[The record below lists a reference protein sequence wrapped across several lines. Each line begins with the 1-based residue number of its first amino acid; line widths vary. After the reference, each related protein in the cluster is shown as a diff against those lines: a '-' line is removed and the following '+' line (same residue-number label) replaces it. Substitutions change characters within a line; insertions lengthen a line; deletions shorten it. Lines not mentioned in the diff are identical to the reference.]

1 MSQIHEHGGN
11 ILSLARQHGFSPAD
25 SIDFSA
31 SINPLGFSPKVRE
44 AIVSA
49 LDNLVHYPDN
59 DCVELKQALAT
70 FHNVSADYFA
80 IANGST
86 EIIYTLPALL
96 PGKRALIIS
105 PAFSEYSNA
114 LLQQNCEVQRLILS
128 PRDDF
133 ALNPDI
139 LAKVLDHSYDALYL
153 CNPGNPSGRLYPREV
168 VRQVHDLCHEKNT
181 LLVLDEAFMDF
192 CEESSAKELIIAS
205 DHGIVLRSMTKFYGI
220 PGLRLGYAMAA
231 PALIKRLISLGAP
244 WSVNTLAQAAGIA
257 ALSDG
262 EYNKRSS
269 AHVTGL
275 REEFSRALSNFPQ
288 LSVHPSNANFLL
300 IEINTTMTSGELKQ
314 RLLEKM
320 ILIRDCSTFT
330 GLSNRFFRVAVRTE
344 PENARL
350 LACLKEILV

>member
-1 MSQIHEHGGN
+1 MPRTYEHGGN
-11 ILSLARQHGFSPAD
+11 MLSLARQCGFSPAD

-31 SINPLGFSPKVRE
+31 SINPLGLSPKVRE
-44 AIVSA
+44 AIIGA
-49 LDNLVHYPDN
+49 LDPLVHYPDT
-59 DCVELKQALAT
+59 DCTDLKQALAT
-70 FHNVSADYFA
+70 FHKVPSDYFA

-86 EIIYTLPALL
+86 EIIYNLPALL
-96 PGKRALIIS
+96 SGKRALIIS
-105 PAFSEYSNA
+105 PSFSEYSHA
-114 LLQQNCEVQRLILS
+114 LLQQNCEVQHLLLS
-128 PRDDF
+128 PQDEF
-133 ALNPDI
+133 ALNLEI
-139 LAKVLDHSYDALYL
+139 LAKVLDHHYDALYL
-153 CNPGNPSGRLYPREV
+153 CNPGNPSGRLYPRQV

-231 PALIKRLISLGAP
+231 PSLIRRLTSLAAP
-244 WSVNTLAQAAGIA
+244 WSVNSLAQAAGIA
-257 ALSDG
+257 ALADG
-262 EYNKRSS
+262 EYIKRTNTY
-269 AHVTGL
+269 VTGL
-275 REEFSRALSNFPQ
+275 REELRRALSNFPQ
-288 LSVHPSNANFLL
+288 LTVHPSSANFLL
-300 IEINTTMTSGELKQ
+300 IEINTNMTSTELKQ
-314 RLLEKM
+314 ALLERM